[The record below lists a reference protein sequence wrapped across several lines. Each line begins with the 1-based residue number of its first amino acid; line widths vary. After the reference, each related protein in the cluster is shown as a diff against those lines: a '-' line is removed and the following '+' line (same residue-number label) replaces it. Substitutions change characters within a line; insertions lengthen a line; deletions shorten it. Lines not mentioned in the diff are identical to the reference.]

1 MSEGEDIEVEV
12 EQKFVFSL
20 IGDSNI
26 QRNLVDYNC
35 GTREEMR
42 SAQVIPCTS
51 MSTFSGCLPKVRP
64 ESTILILSCLSNFL
78 RDSDS
83 ATDPGV
89 RFTAVFEKF
98 RSILFPFV
106 SSNPDLYILV
116 APPQYSTTP
125 QWYSSSIGIALQLL
139 RSLIIDTSGFPN
151 LLLLPA
157 FPNQVLLLVLF
168 DFHNLKLVYLIATCG
183 IIDALRT
190 FLPLLPSLS
199 FFFLLMF

>member
-1 MSEGEDIEVEV
+1 MSEGEDIQVEG

-78 RDSDS
+78 RDSES

-125 QWYSSSIGIALQLL
+125 QWYSSSIGIAIQLL
-139 RSLIIDTSGFPN
+139 RSMIIETSGFVN

-157 FPNQVLLLVLF
+157 FPNQVLL
-168 DFHNLKLVYLIATCG
+168 IS
-183 IIDALRT
+183 
-190 FLPLLPSLS
+190 LLSKRL
-199 FFFLLMF
+199 